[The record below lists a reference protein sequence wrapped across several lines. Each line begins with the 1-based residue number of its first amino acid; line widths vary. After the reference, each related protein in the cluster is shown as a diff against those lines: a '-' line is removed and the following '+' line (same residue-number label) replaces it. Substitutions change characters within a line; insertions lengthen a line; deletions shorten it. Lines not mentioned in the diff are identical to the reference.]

1 MIDFFLSTLSFG
13 CPLWLALGGFF
24 STWRLLPPTPNI
36 FSVPT
41 TCASLGYTFVGF
53 PAAFTSYSNSSIPA
67 EATVYFSVLEH
78 AFAASP
84 VIFLYDALYLSLFV
98 HGTPKHGSGPERCSG
113 IFVVTS
119 FDHLLCKYLSG
130 ISWMSRLVKTFRI
143 LGQRRPSLSNM
154 VALARIW
161 SWILTN
167 WNVTY
172 SARIWVSYLN
182 CQTMII
188 FSNITHPEFFWIT

>member
-98 HGTPKHGSGPERCSG
+98 HGTPKDGSGPEMFWNLCCHLFWPSFVQ
-113 IFVVTS
+113 IFIWNFLDVSVGKNFQNIGT
-119 FDHLLCKYLSG
+119 KET
-130 ISWMSRLVKTFRI
+130 ISIEHGCIST
-143 LGQRRPSLSNM
+143 NM
-154 VALARIW
+154 K
-161 SWILTN
+161 
-167 WNVTY
+167 
-172 SARIWVSYLN
+172 LN
-182 CQTMII
+182 
-188 FSNITHPEFFWIT
+188 PY